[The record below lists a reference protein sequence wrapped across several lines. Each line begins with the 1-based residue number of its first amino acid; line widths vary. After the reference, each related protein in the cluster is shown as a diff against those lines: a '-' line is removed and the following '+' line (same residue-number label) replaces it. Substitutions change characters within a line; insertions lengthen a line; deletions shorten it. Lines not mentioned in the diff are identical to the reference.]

1 MSAIRVVVGDRS
13 IAVRAVLRKVLEESG
28 KISVIGEADDGR
40 EIVHLAARY
49 HPDVVVLDLDLPSL
63 AGRELVE
70 ALGSQRPVPLFVITP
85 KQHRDR
91 VREAIGAQ
99 GVGVVAVFPKPE
111 NPDEWT
117 ELGKTLREAVAPLA
131 GDAADGADPL
141 EEPDDTPVVGRDLAF
156 VAIGGSAG
164 GPGAIFELL
173 RALGPTPKVGVAVVQ
188 HIAAGFEE
196 IFSEWLAAELEIDV
210 AVARDGEEL
219 CAGRVRLAPAGSH
232 LMLDRGGTL
241 RLDGIGDPVN
251 GHRPAVDRL
260 FRSLHEHRAERVA
273 AVLLSGMGSDGAEAM
288 AELRRVNVLTIAQSR
303 GSCAIFG
310 MPRAAIERRGV
321 VFTLA
326 PEQIGRFL
334 AGGGRDVS

>member
-1 MSAIRVVVGDRS
+1 VSVTRVLVGDRS
-13 IAVRAVLRKVLEESG
+13 IAVRAVLRKVLEASAE
-28 KISVIGEADDGR
+28 ISVVGEADDGR
-40 EIVHLAARY
+40 EIVRLATR
-49 HPDVVVLDLDLPSL
+49 HQPDVVVLDLDLQSL
-63 AGRELVE
+63 SGRELVD
-70 ALGSQRPVPLFVITP
+70 AMGARRRVPLFVITP
-85 KQHRDR
+85 KQHRDG

-99 GVGVVAVFPKPE
+99 DVGVVAVFSKPE
-111 NPDEWT
+111 LPDEWT
-117 ELGKTLREAVAPLA
+117 ELGKTLREAVASLA
-131 GDAADGADPL
+131 ADAADRAESF
-141 EEPDDTPVVGRDLAF
+141 EEPDDTPVVGRNLGY

-173 RALGPTPKVGVAVVQ
+173 RALGPNPGIGVAVVQ

-196 IFSEWLAAELEIDV
+196 IFAEWLAGELGVDV

-219 CAGRVRLAPAGSH
+219 RAGQVRLAPAGSH
-232 LMLDRGGTL
+232 LMLDPGGTL

-260 FRSLHEHRAERVA
+260 FRSLLEHPAERVA
-273 AVLLSGMGSDGAEAM
+273 AVLLSGMGSDGADAM
-288 AELRRVNVLTIAQSR
+288 VELRRENILTIAQSR

-321 VFTLA
+321 AVTLA

-334 AGGGRDVS
+334 ASVRGTA